1 MKCYKAAIVD
11 LDGVVWRSSKIIEE
25 NVEALKSILET
36 TQLVFLTNNST
47 RTRKEYALKL
57 SRILEYEISP
67 GQIITSG
74 YSAAEWLR
82 RTKPGS
88 KTLVVGEE
96 GLVAELTMAGHTVLT
111 TDNWMSADAVV
122 VGLDRNLTYRKLAA
136 AHKAIVNGAL
146 FVATNR
152 DTSYPDV
159 EGTVPGAGSIV
170 SLLETSSGKSP
181 VVDAGKP
188 NKWILELALAKIS
201 FPRNEVIVI
210 GDRIDT
216 DIAMA
221 QENKLDSILV
231 LTGVTRDPPRGLDGV
246 VVAKT
251 LASLLFDSK
260 LCIESRLFND

>member
-11 LDGVVWRSSKIIEE
+11 LDGVVWRSSKIIKE

-57 SRILEYEISP
+57 SRILESEITP
-67 GQIITSG
+67 DQIITSG

-82 RTKPGS
+82 KTKPGS
-88 KTLVVGEE
+88 KTIVIGEE

-111 TDNWMSADAVV
+111 SDNWISADAVV
-122 VGLDRNLTYRKLAA
+122 IGLDRNLTYRKLAA

-159 EGTVPGAGSIV
+159 EETVPGAGSIV
-170 SLLETSSGKSP
+170 SLLETSTGKKP
-181 VVDAGKP
+181 IVDAGKP
-188 NKWILELALAKIS
+188 NKWILELALAKIR
-201 FPRNEVIVI
+201 FPRNEVVVI

-221 QENKLDSILV
+221 KENGLDSILV
-231 LTGVTRDPPRGLDGV
+231 LTGVTKDPPGKLDGV
-246 VVAKT
+246 IVAET
-251 LASLLFDSK
+251 LTSLTFDSK
-260 LCIESRLFND
+260 LCIESRFFND